1 MLTLVSSGY
10 GSATRQAPHTHDELQ
25 ISMVLRGTVEERVGA
40 SVERASALSVVVK
53 DPGVVHADDFGTTGA
68 LTAQL
73 KLHGTTLAEL
83 VEHPE
88 RALAWRW
95 AHDARVA
102 VPFLRIV
109 ARGLEGHRRFSTDD
123 DDVVDLVA
131 ALSARVH
138 GPRRAEQPKWLE
150 DAVASVRDDWRPGL
164 TVRDVARHAGV
175 HPVYFA
181 RCVRRWYGIGA
192 ADLLRRSRLRH
203 AAREIADGVPT
214 IATVAHATGFADEP
228 HLCRD
233 FSRAAG
239 VSPARFRRLARAV
252 GERGLGR

>member
-1 MLTLVSSGY
+1 M
-10 GSATRQAPHTHDELQ
+10 
-25 ISMVLRGTVEERVGA
+25 
-40 SVERASALSVVVK
+40 
-53 DPGVVHADDFGTTGA
+53 
-68 LTAQL
+68 
-73 KLHGTTLAEL
+73 
-83 VEHPE
+83 
-88 RALAWRW
+88 
-95 AHDARVA
+95 
-102 VPFLRIV
+102 

-150 DAVASVRDDWRPGL
+150 DAVGSVRDDWRPGL
-164 TVRDVARHAGV
+164 TVREVARHAGV